1 MTWAAWRR
9 WPAAATAPDR
19 RPISCCTLLGLR
31 HRIAVPVGGIGG
43 WQGEV
48 PGLAGQGR
56 RRPVLAAR
64 ARRRIAD
71 TGSRCVR
78 TKRDRGVGGC
88 RRPNLLSSA
97 PMHAPA
103 CLIRGADALECA
115 PCIW

>member
-9 WPAAATAPDR
+9 WPATAAAPDR

-48 PGLAGQGR
+48 PGLVGQGR
-56 RRPVLAAR
+56 RRAVLAAR

-71 TGSRCVR
+71 TGPRCAR
-78 TKRDRGVGGC
+78 TKRDRGGWGLQATK
-88 RRPNLLSSA
+88 PAELSSNA
-97 PMHAPA
+97 RSGLPDPW
-103 CLIRGADALECA
+103 R
-115 PCIW
+115 